1 MNRFQLF
8 IAMLLS
14 MSMLIASAGAS
25 IEPKPSELESSG
37 IVAMTEQDYER
48 AESIFRELIELR
60 PDSFVGHYNLSAALS
75 MQGDAPGAIDAMSKA
90 IAIGFSD
97 LGQIRRDPDLDTLRQ
112 TSFFSDL
119 VAGWQSILDA
129 RRSND
134 LGSIKLLISKQILTR
149 TNEQL
154 KLELVSAHDQIATDE
169 AFAEIELI
177 ADWVNQSLFPE
188 LKKPSALHESP
199 WVMVALPDRAGFA
212 KWAITVFGPSVRGSV
227 NSVGG
232 AYEHQNRRL
241 VAQDLGATLR
251 HEFVHVQH
259 WRDMNRLG
267 QAHAPWIQE
276 GLASIVEDYDMRGGK
291 LVPVASWRTNIVKRM
306 NDVHRMPTI
315 ETLAKTEMNSFT
327 SNRPLAKYAQART
340 IMLYLLDQGKLS
352 SFYQTYTAHFQDD
365 PSGIKALEDT
375 LGKEIDEIDD
385 DFEKWVEALTRVPET
400 GSDLSATLGIEIQNG
415 TGDGVVVKVLPGD
428 ARSRTGLRLGS
439 VITAINGRPT
449 RDLLE
454 LIRVLGDYGPGQTV
468 TLNHRRG
475 TIHSTS
481 DVKLLS
487 R

>member
-1 MNRFQLF
+1 MLF
-8 IAMLLS
+8 S
-14 MSMLIASAGAS
+14 MTLLIASAGAC
-25 IEPKPSELESSG
+25 IEPNPSELESTG
-37 IVAMTEQDYER
+37 IAAMEEKDYER

-75 MQGDAPGAIDAMSKA
+75 MQGDAPGSINALSTAVT
-90 IAIGFSD
+90 IGFSD
-97 LGQIRRDPDLDTLRQ
+97 LGQIRRDPDLDALRK
-112 TSFFSDL
+112 TSFYTEL
-119 VAGWQSILDA
+119 VNGWPSILDA
-129 RRSND
+129 RRSSD
-134 LGSIKLLISKQILTR
+134 LSSIKLLISKGVEFR
-149 TNEQL
+149 TDEKL
-154 KLELVSAHDQIATDE
+154 KIELVSAHDQIATDE

-188 LKKPSALHESP
+188 LKKPDALHDSP

-212 KWAITVFGPSVRGSV
+212 KWAIKVFGPSVRGSV

-276 GLASIVEDYDMRGGK
+276 GLASIVEDYDMQGGK

-306 NDVHRMPTI
+306 SDVHRMPTI
-315 ETLAKTEMNSFT
+315 EELATTEMNSFT
-327 SNRPLAKYAQART
+327 SKRPLAKYAQARS
-340 IMLYLLDQGKLS
+340 IMLYLLEQGKLG
-352 SFYQTYTAHFQDD
+352 SFYQTYTANFSVD
-365 PSGIKALEDT
+365 PTGIKALEDT
-375 LGKEIDEIDD
+375 LGIEINEIDKDFKQWID
-385 DFEKWVEALTRVPET
+385 ALKSVPET
-400 GSDLSATLGIEIQNG
+400 GSDLSATLGIEIENG
-415 TGDGVVVKVLPGD
+415 TGDGVVVKALPGD

-439 VITAINGRPT
+439 VITSINGRPT

-454 LIRVLGDYGPGQTV
+454 LIRVLGEYAPGQSV
-468 TLNHRRG
+468 TLHHRRG